1 MTDSVL
7 VVEHAAGE
15 HRIGQLTLN
24 VEKTLNSLTR
34 EMVDII
40 TDRLEAW
47 AQDDAVVAVVIDGAG
62 EKAFCAGGDVQALRN
77 SCVENPGG
85 PCEYAEHFFAREY
98 RCLLYTSPSPRDL
111 STSRMPSSA

>member
-7 VVEHAAGE
+7 VAEHAAGE

-40 TDRLEAW
+40 TDRLDAW

-62 EKAFCAGGDVQALRN
+62 EKAFCAGGHVQAMRN
-77 SCVENPGG
+77 SCIENPGG
-85 PCEYAEHFFAREY
+85 PSEYVEHFIARE
-98 RCLLYTSPSPRDL
+98 
-111 STSRMPSSA
+111 